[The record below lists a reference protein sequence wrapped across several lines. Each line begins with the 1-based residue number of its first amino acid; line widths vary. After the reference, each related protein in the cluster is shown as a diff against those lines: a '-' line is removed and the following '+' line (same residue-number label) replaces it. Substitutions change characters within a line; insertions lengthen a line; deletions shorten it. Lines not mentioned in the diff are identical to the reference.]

1 MTNEEILTAL
11 ESIKN
16 PDYQV
21 IKDRF
26 DMARLLN
33 RRDSVLQAR
42 MLASDKVREG
52 KERVL
57 DYYDLVKQTY
67 LWGAK
72 DSFDDY
78 MIYLEW
84 DREPQTKFY
93 QPRRH
98 IFKKVADALQSLE
111 DGNLNELF
119 LSMPPRTGKLVENSI
134 PVLTSKGWKRHGD
147 LEVGDKVIGLD
158 GEFKK
163 VTYVF
168 PKDYA
173 NIRVHFTNGEYADV
187 HENHE
192 WYVYDKHRNGYRVL
206 ETKVMMNS
214 EWEIGEPN
222 KRTHR
227 YMYHIPIGEIV
238 KGEEKDLP
246 IAPYTLG
253 AWLGDGTNRTP
264 RLTNDKKDLAIIEG
278 IKEEGYE
285 LSHTYIHKTYGT
297 IINVFNDLRYDL
309 QKCDMCYSK
318 RDCEK
323 HIPEEYLTASAEQRL
338 QLLAGLLDTDGT
350 LIKKENRY
358 HYSTTCERLKND
370 IVSLISTFGWRT
382 SVTEYEPRLSTS
394 NIQGK
399 KKVYRIGFNPT
410 FYIPCRLERK
420 QLKEFAKQRR
430 VAICGFER
438 IEPVEGNC
446 ISVEGGIYRV
456 GRTLI
461 PTHNSSIV
469 MFFLTWIMGKHPESS
484 NLYVAFS
491 DTITRALYSGI
502 MEILTDPVTYLWA
515 DVFNTC
521 TIADTNSKDE
531 TININRHKRYPTLT
545 ARSLY
550 GSLNGACDCD
560 GYLVSDDLLS
570 GIEEALNPVRLET
583 AWYHVDN
590 NMLSRAKSGAKK
602 IWIGTRWSTHDPIST
617 RISLLQENSNY
628 AKIRWKSLEL
638 PALNEKDESNFNYDY
653 GVGFDTDYYK
663 QRRASFEAN
672 NDIASWL

>member
-72 DSFDDY
+72 DNFDDY

-84 DREPQTKFY
+84 DREPQAKFY
-93 QPRRH
+93 QPRRR
-98 IFKKVADALQSLE
+98 IMKRVADTLQALE
-111 DGNLNELF
+111 DGQLDELF
-119 LSMPPRTGKLVENSI
+119 ISMPPRV
-134 PVLTSKGWKRHGD
+134 
-147 LEVGDKVIGLD
+147 
-158 GEFKK
+158 
-163 VTYVF
+163 
-168 PKDYA
+168 A
-173 NIRVHFTNGEYADV
+173 
-187 HENHE
+187 
-192 WYVYDKHRNGYRVL
+192 
-206 ETKVMMNS
+206 
-214 EWEIGEPN
+214 
-222 KRTHR
+222 
-227 YMYHIPIGEIV
+227 
-238 KGEEKDLP
+238 
-246 IAPYTLG
+246 
-253 AWLGDGTNRTP
+253 
-264 RLTNDKKDLAIIEG
+264 
-278 IKEEGYE
+278 
-285 LSHTYIHKTYGT
+285 KTT
-297 IINVFNDLRYDL
+297 
-309 QKCDMCYSK
+309 
-318 RDCEK
+318 
-323 HIPEEYLTASAEQRL
+323 
-338 QLLAGLLDTDGT
+338 
-350 LIKKENRY
+350 
-358 HYSTTCERLKND
+358 
-370 IVSLISTFGWRT
+370 
-382 SVTEYEPRLSTS
+382 
-394 NIQGK
+394 
-399 KKVYRIGFNPT
+399 
-410 FYIPCRLERK
+410 
-420 QLKEFAKQRR
+420 
-430 VAICGFER
+430 
-438 IEPVEGNC
+438 
-446 ISVEGGIYRV
+446 
-456 GRTLI
+456 
-461 PTHNSSIV
+461 IV

-617 RISLLQENSNY
+617 RISLLQENPNY
-628 AKIRWKSLEL
+628 AKIRYKSLEL